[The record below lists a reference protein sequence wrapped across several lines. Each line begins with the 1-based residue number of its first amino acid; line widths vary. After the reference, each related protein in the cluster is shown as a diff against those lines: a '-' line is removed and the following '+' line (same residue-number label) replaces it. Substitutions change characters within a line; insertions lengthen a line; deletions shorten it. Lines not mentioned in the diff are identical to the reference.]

1 MNILF
6 LTLGRF
12 DSINQHSLYT
22 DLLRA
27 FAEQGHRVHVLC
39 PRERRLGLPTQ
50 LVDEDGAKILH
61 VRVGNITKTNLLEKG
76 LSTLA
81 LEPAY
86 IRAVKR
92 YFSEVKFDLVLYSTP
107 PVTFGSVVRFVKRRD
122 CAQSYL
128 LLKDIFPQN
137 AVDLGMMRKRGL
149 LYRFFRAKERKL
161 YRLSDR
167 IGCMS
172 PANRDYLLAHDTEVA
187 AAAVEVCPNSIEV
200 RDLRAGGEQR
210 AELRRKYGLP
220 MDKTIFVYGGNL
232 GRPQGIPFILS
243 CLEGQRGRADAF
255 FLIVGDG
262 TEFKKLESGLSRADL
277 DNVKLMRRLPKEEYD
292 RLAAACDVGLIFLD
306 HRFTIPNF
314 PSRLLSYLQAG
325 LPVLACTDPNTD
337 VGTVITEGGFGWWCK
352 SSGTAAFGRRV
363 DEICGTEKPRLR
375 EMGDR
380 GYRFLCE
387 HYSSHR
393 ACQQISES
401 LWGIKKESGAEG

>member
-1 MNILF
+1 MNVLF

-12 DSINQHSLYT
+12 DSIRQHSLYT

-61 VRVGNITKTNLLEKG
+61 VRVGNITKTNRLEKG

-86 IRAVKR
+86 IWAVKR
-92 YFSEVKFDLVLYSTP
+92 YFSGIKFDLVLYSTP
-107 PVTFGSVVRFVKRRD
+107 PVTFGNVVRFIKKRDR
-122 CAQSYL
+122 AQSYL

-137 AVDLGMMRKRGL
+137 AVDLGMMRKYGL

-172 PANRDYLLAHDTEVA
+172 PANRDYLLAHNPRVD

-200 RDLRAGGEQR
+200 RDLRADGEQR

-220 MDKTIFVYGGNL
+220 MDKTVFVYGGNL

-243 CLEGQRGRADAF
+243 CLEGQRGRGDAF

-277 DNVKLMRRLPKEEYD
+277 NNVKLMRRLPKEEYD
-292 RLAAACDVGLIFLD
+292 RLAAVCDVGLIFLD

-314 PSRLLSYLQAG
+314 PSRLLSCLQAG

-337 VGTVITEGGFGWWCK
+337 VGTVIAEGGFGWWCE
-352 SSGTAAFGRRV
+352 SCGTADFGLRV
-363 DEICGTEKPRLR
+363 DEICGAERSLLR

-393 ACQQISES
+393 AYQQISES
-401 LWGIKKESGAEG
+401 LWGTQK